1 MSTAFTSL
9 PQAEPVSAIILAG
22 GQAQRLG
29 GLDKGLVEL
38 DGKRLIAHV
47 LERLAG
53 QVDEILISANR
64 NLDVYAD
71 YGWPVV
77 PDGESGYPGP
87 LAGILAG
94 AGQARHDWLLVVPCD
109 TPFLP
114 ETLAERMLERGRT
127 AAVPLVRA
135 SDAMRIHYAV
145 MLLHRTLVADLADWL
160 KAGERRVQ
168 AWQARHA
175 HTEVRF
181 EEPPWAFMNIN
192 TPEDL
197 RQAESHLRR

>member
-1 MSTAFTSL
+1 MADDIRTAITGL
-9 PQAEPVSAIILAG
+9 ILAG
-22 GQAQRLG
+22 GRGSRMDGA
-29 GLDKGLVEL
+29 DKGWVTYEGRPLV
-38 DGKRLIAHV
+38 ASV
-47 LERLAG
+47 MERFGPQVG
-53 QVDEILISANR
+53 QILISANR

-114 ETLAERMLERGRT
+114 ETLAERMLDRGRM

-135 SDAMRIHYAV
+135 GDATRIHYAV
-145 MLLHRTLVADLADWL
+145 MLLHRTLVADLTGWL

-175 HTEVRF
+175 HTEARF
-181 EEPPWAFMNIN
+181 EEPPWAFLNIN